1 MRKAALAVFICYVAL
16 SAAETF
22 TQRQRDFWSFQK
34 VKQQAPPAVRDR
46 AGVRNAID
54 QFVLAKLEAKGLAP
68 SPAAD
73 KITLLRRATFDL
85 TGLPPTPQE
94 IDAFVADQSPQA
106 FEKVVD
112 RLLASPRYG
121 ERWGRHWLD
130 VARFAES
137 EGFKADEPRPNAWR

>member
-1 MRKAALAVFICYVAL
+1 MRRAALAVFICYVAL

-34 VKQQAPPAVRDR
+34 VKDAAPPAVHNR
-46 AGVRNAID
+46 AWVRNAID
-54 QFVLAKLEAKGLAP
+54 QFVLAKLEGKGIAP

-73 KITLLRRATFDL
+73 RITLLRRATFDL
-85 TGLPPTPQE
+85 TGLPPTPE
-94 IDAFVADQSPQA
+94 EVDAFVADRSPDA

-130 VARFAES
+130 LARFAES
-137 EGFKADEPRPNAWR
+137 